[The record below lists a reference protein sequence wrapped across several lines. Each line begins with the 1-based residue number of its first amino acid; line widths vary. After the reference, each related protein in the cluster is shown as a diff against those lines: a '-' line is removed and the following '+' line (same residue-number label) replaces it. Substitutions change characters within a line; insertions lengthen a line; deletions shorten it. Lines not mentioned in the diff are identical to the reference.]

1 MERPPWRVVELIRIC
16 RFHHKKG
23 KGLFSRE
30 NKPFSFFVVKMEA
43 YAVWPLSQRGVP
55 WERPFYIQRLD
66 TGKS

>member
-1 MERPPWRVVELIRIC
+1 M
-16 RFHHKKG
+16 K

-43 YAVWPLSQRGVP
+43 YAVWPLSQRSVP